1 MSDLDPFK
9 RRAVELGL
17 LLLAR
22 LGVPAAAASWVLE
35 LLLIAE
41 LAVLLAVVAG
51 GAALLDRAAE
61 GGRRPALVAGAFA
74 AVGVAVLRLLGTLY
88 QAPDGSLGALLL
100 RWDHLVFAILVGCL
114 LRRLSLAARTRV
126 VIALSLAVLARYVGL
141 EVIGVILA
149 GCLLGFAA
157 VRWTPTS
164 RPGVRE
170 ASQGLLMLGVAAVFW
185 RLRATDWP
193 KALTGFGLFQYV
205 LLRHVSFVVDAARG
219 TPVSLER
226 YVCYVF
232 FYPNCSGATEIYHD
246 FVERNL
252 RAPPVRIDYRAAV
265 AKVVIGAACMTGALH
280 VPDSRDAMLSSP
292 TAVLAWWNLLRA
304 FVRGGLFM
312 IGTWA
317 TIEGGALFYGF
328 RLRPN
333 FRGIFTAANPSQFWR
348 AWRGTMTNWLIEYV
362 YIPLGGRRNPTMSI
376 LGAFAV
382 STAWHCLGV
391 PFASPR
397 TYTAATFAPILAWG
411 AVNFVGVAAHA
422 AVRRRRPARTYPQPL
437 GAAVRAAKTAAA
449 VCFGSLTVALLGF
462 SFGGAEHFP
471 AFACTLLGLAR
482 WCRGR

>member
-17 LLLAR
+17 VLLAR

-51 GAALLDRAAE
+51 AAALLDRAAE
-61 GGRRPALVAGAFA
+61 RGRAPALVAGAFA
-74 AVGVAVLRLLGTLY
+74 AVGLAALRLLGTLY
-88 QAPDGSLGALLL
+88 RAPGASLGALLL

-114 LRRLSLAARTRV
+114 LGRLSLAARTRV

-141 EVIGVILA
+141 EVIGVIVA

-157 VRWTPTS
+157 ARWAPTC

-170 ASQGLLMLGVAAVFW
+170 VTQGLVMLGVAAVFW
-185 RLRATDWP
+185 RMRATDWP

-252 RAPPVRIDYRAAV
+252 RAPPARIDYRAAV
-265 AKVVIGAACMTGALH
+265 AKVIMGAVCITGALH
-280 VPDSRDAMLSSP
+280 VPDSKDAMLSSP

-304 FVRGGLFM
+304 FFRGGLFM
-312 IGTWA
+312 SGTWA

-362 YIPLGGRRNPTMSI
+362 YIPLGGRRNPTVSI
-376 LGAFAV
+376 LGAFVV

-391 PFASPR
+391 PFASPQ

-462 SFGGAEHFP
+462 SFGGAERFP
-471 AFACTLLGLAR
+471 AFACTLVGLAR